1 MGLRDDIQADLA
13 EAFDTDLAD
22 AVQPFT
28 GSYLGPGVFD
38 PVTET
43 DTAET
48 IAYTGRGV
56 LDSYDSRRIDNVNI
70 KVGDVLLIALV
81 NEINDTPAIGH
92 KITVEDL
99 LTGEPAVYTVV
110 SPGIDPAKAHLELQ
124 LRK

>member
-1 MGLRDDIQADLA
+1 M
-13 EAFDTDLAD
+13 
-22 AVQPFT
+22 
-28 GSYLGPGVFD
+28 
-38 PVTET
+38 
-43 DTAET
+43 
-48 IAYTGRGV
+48 
-56 LDSYDSRRIDNVNI
+56 NI

-81 NEINDTPAIGH
+81 SEITDTPAIGH